1 MGVTI
6 HIDFM
11 VRKNCWNLY
20 DSYGEIC
27 VGCGCCSADPKVRA
41 ESRLKFCERMLQEQ
55 YDFDDWIEGWE
66 ETQRKNIKANIVYF
80 KRRIRYYKKRL
91 KELEDDEEHG

>member
-1 MGVTI
+1 MTI

-11 VRKNCWNLY
+11 TRKNCWNLY

-27 VGCGCCSADPKVRA
+27 VGCGCCSADPKIRA
-41 ESRLKFCERMLQEQ
+41 ESRLRVCERMLQEQ

-66 ETQRKNIKANIVYF
+66 ETQRKNVKANIVYF
-80 KRRIRYYKKRL
+80 KRIIRYYKKRL
-91 KELEDDEEHG
+91 QKLEGEKHD